1 MSMNNLM
8 KTMTEQKAR
17 KLAAPI
23 RRRLEDTRE
32 AITHKFSINGH
43 EGYIIVGIYPDG
55 RPGELFVKMAK
66 QGSTVSGLMDTIG
79 ILTSM
84 TLQYGVSPETLARK
98 MENMQFEPSG
108 WNSNEDIRNAKSI
121 VDYIFRWLGN
131 QFSESYQASR
141 QAVVPEDVSEET

>member
-1 MSMNNLM
+1 
-8 KTMTEQKAR
+8 
-17 KLAAPI
+17 
-23 RRRLEDTRE
+23 
-32 AITHKFSINGH
+32 
-43 EGYIIVGIYPDG
+43 
-55 RPGELFVKMAK
+55 MAK

-108 WNSNEDIRNAKSI
+108 WNPNEDIRNAKSI